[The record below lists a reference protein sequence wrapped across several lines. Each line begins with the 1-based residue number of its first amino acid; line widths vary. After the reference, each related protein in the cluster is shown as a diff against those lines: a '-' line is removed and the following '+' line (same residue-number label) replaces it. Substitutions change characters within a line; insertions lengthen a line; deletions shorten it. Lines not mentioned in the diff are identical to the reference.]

1 MNESKLA
8 MYNNDLKSLIKI
20 LEESNID
27 ELEVS
32 TFWGRQKIRLRK
44 SSPRKDHNIDVSPI
58 IPNSGSN
65 EDNISQT
72 LSLNTEADEIV
83 QPVSIESIV
92 EQESNIS
99 TENTITIKAPL
110 VGTFY
115 ISPKPD
121 TPPFISEGDKIQE
134 GQIICIIEAMKI
146 FNEIESEYSGKILK
160 ILVKDA
166 TPVEYDQDLLVIV
179 PE

>member
-1 MNESKLA
+1 MH
-8 MYNNDLKSLIKI
+8 NNDIKKLIKI
-20 LEESNID
+20 LEESKID

-44 SSPRKDHNIDVSPI
+44 SFSVNEHDIHVKNNRLEQIAEEE
-58 IPNSGSN
+58 NSR
-65 EDNISQT
+65 QT
-72 LSLNTEADEIV
+72 QKYKTQNDEIINLIPSEKV
-83 QPVSIESIV
+83 I
-92 EQESNIS
+92 EQESELPI
-99 TENTITIKAPL
+99 EDAITIKAPL

-115 ISPKPD
+115 KSSKPD
-121 TPPFISEGDKIQE
+121 TPPFISEGDDIKE

-146 FNEIESEYSGKILK
+146 FNEIESEYSGKVLK

-166 TPVEYDQDLLVIV
+166 TPVEYDQELLIIS